1 MQSEINNLRFSNLQA
16 HNSIISQINT
26 LSNKI
31 DNIDPDDTT
40 PQDYDTIR
48 EELDQLDNSIT
59 LLNQDYEDYKA
70 IKQQQ
75 LSLMQSEIN
84 NLRFSYSR
92 IDTIIID
99 IDSLKEQANNLRDTL
114 DTLQSDFSTKVVR
127 YDVIQELTG
136 QQKRNVRE
144 TIGAIDKN
152 YIKILN
158 HGLIISN

>member
-16 HNSIISQINT
+16 HNSIINQINT

-40 PQDYDTIR
+40 PQDYDVIR
-48 EELDQLDNSIT
+48 EELNQLDNSIT
-59 LLNQDYEDYKA
+59 ILNQDYEDYKA
-70 IKQQQ
+70 AKQQQ

-92 IDTIIID
+92 IDAIIID
-99 IDSLKEQANNLRDTL
+99 IDSLKEQANTLRTTL
-114 DTLQSDFSTKVVR
+114 DNLQSDFSTKIVR
-127 YDVIQELTG
+127 YDVVQELTG

-144 TIGAIDKN
+144 AIGAIDKN